1 MKKDVLLIDP
11 WGVRGSE
18 RYLNG
23 LISGLS
29 ENVNLTLITNKYYE
43 LVPGINYKV
52 IKLFFKKSENMD
64 SGLKRKVIR
73 GLEYIN
79 AYRRIIRYLK
89 KRHFH
94 VIHINWLLMYSLDC
108 YFLKAL
114 KCKCDKLVYTAH
126 NVIPHVNG
134 MSKVPVLRKI
144 YVRADIIILHG
155 KGIRDEFIE
164 LFPEFNNKIYIQ
176 KHGAEL
182 NTDISYNEKSIPDF
196 ITKKIMTYN
205 KVFLFIGNLFYNKGV
220 DRLIPVWEKVSK
232 ENLLVIVGEK
242 NKDYKELEEYR
253 DRIIKMDNILL
264 IDQYVSDNVANYLIS
279 RSDLLLMP
287 YRHASMS
294 AVVFTAATF
303 AKPIWC
309 TKVGALVEYLNEQ
322 ISFLVENTE
331 ESLCESLL
339 MISNCVSKD
348 EFVIMGK
355 KLQEHI
361 RETCSWDLIA
371 KRLIEDCYN

>member
-1 MKKDVLLIDP
+1 
-11 WGVRGSE
+11 
-18 RYLNG
+18 
-23 LISGLS
+23 
-29 ENVNLTLITNKYYE
+29 
-43 LVPGINYKV
+43 
-52 IKLFFKKSENMD
+52 
-64 SGLKRKVIR
+64 
-73 GLEYIN
+73 
-79 AYRRIIRYLK
+79 
-89 KRHFH
+89 
-94 VIHINWLLMYSLDC
+94 
-108 YFLKAL
+108 
-114 KCKCDKLVYTAH
+114 
-126 NVIPHVNG
+126 

-253 DRIIKMDNILL
+253 DRINKMDNILL

>member
-11 WGVRGSE
+11 WGVHGSE

-134 MSKVPVLRKI
+134 MSKVTVLRKI
-144 YVRADIIILHG
+144 YARADKIILHG

-182 NTDISYNEKSIPDF
+182 NTDISYDEKNIPGF
-196 ITKKIMTYN
+196 ITQKIMTYN

-253 DRIIKMDNILL
+253 DRINKMDNILL
-264 IDQYVSDNVANYLIS
+264 IDRYVSDNVANYLIS

>member
-1 MKKDVLLIDP
+1 
-11 WGVRGSE
+11 
-18 RYLNG
+18 
-23 LISGLS
+23 
-29 ENVNLTLITNKYYE
+29 
-43 LVPGINYKV
+43 
-52 IKLFFKKSENMD
+52 
-64 SGLKRKVIR
+64 
-73 GLEYIN
+73 
-79 AYRRIIRYLK
+79 
-89 KRHFH
+89 
-94 VIHINWLLMYSLDC
+94 
-108 YFLKAL
+108 
-114 KCKCDKLVYTAH
+114 
-126 NVIPHVNG
+126 

-253 DRIIKMDNILL
+253 DRINKMDNILL

-339 MISNCVSKD
+339 MISNCVSKN

>member
-1 MKKDVLLIDP
+1 M
-11 WGVRGSE
+11 
-18 RYLNG
+18 
-23 LISGLS
+23 
-29 ENVNLTLITNKYYE
+29 TN
-43 LVPGINYKV
+43 
-52 IKLFFKKSENMD
+52 S
-64 SGLKRKVIR
+64 
-73 GLEYIN
+73 
-79 AYRRIIRYLK
+79 
-89 KRHFH
+89 HH
-94 VIHINWLLMYSLDC
+94 V
-108 YFLKAL
+108 
-114 KCKCDKLVYTAH
+114 
-126 NVIPHVNG
+126 
-134 MSKVPVLRKI
+134 
-144 YVRADIIILHG
+144 
-155 KGIRDEFIE
+155 
-164 LFPEFNNKIYIQ
+164 
-176 KHGAEL
+176 
-182 NTDISYNEKSIPDF
+182 
-196 ITKKIMTYN
+196 
-205 KVFLFIGNLFYNKGV
+205 
-220 DRLIPVWEKVSK
+220 PVWEKVSK

-253 DRIIKMDNILL
+253 DRINKMDNILL

>member
-1 MKKDVLLIDP
+1 
-11 WGVRGSE
+11 
-18 RYLNG
+18 
-23 LISGLS
+23 
-29 ENVNLTLITNKYYE
+29 
-43 LVPGINYKV
+43 
-52 IKLFFKKSENMD
+52 
-64 SGLKRKVIR
+64 
-73 GLEYIN
+73 
-79 AYRRIIRYLK
+79 
-89 KRHFH
+89 
-94 VIHINWLLMYSLDC
+94 MYSLDC

-134 MSKVPVLRKI
+134 MSKVTVLRKI
-144 YVRADIIILHG
+144 YARADKIILHG

-253 DRIIKMDNILL
+253 DRINKMDNILI
-264 IDQYVSDNVANYLIS
+264 IDQYVSDNVANYLI
-279 RSDLLLMP
+279 
-287 YRHASMS
+287 
-294 AVVFTAATF
+294 
-303 AKPIWC
+303 
-309 TKVGALVEYLNEQ
+309 
-322 ISFLVENTE
+322 
-331 ESLCESLL
+331 
-339 MISNCVSKD
+339 
-348 EFVIMGK
+348 
-355 KLQEHI
+355 
-361 RETCSWDLIA
+361 
-371 KRLIEDCYN
+371 

>member
-114 KCKCDKLVYTAH
+114 KCKCDKLVYTAQ
-126 NVIPHVNG
+126 IG
-134 MSKVPVLRKI
+134 
-144 YVRADIIILHG
+144 RA
-155 KGIRDEFIE
+155 
-164 LFPEFNNKIYIQ
+164 
-176 KHGAEL
+176 
-182 NTDISYNEKSIPDF
+182 S
-196 ITKKIMTYN
+196 
-205 KVFLFIGNLFYNKGV
+205 
-220 DRLIPVWEKVSK
+220 
-232 ENLLVIVGEK
+232 
-242 NKDYKELEEYR
+242 
-253 DRIIKMDNILL
+253 
-264 IDQYVSDNVANYLIS
+264 
-279 RSDLLLMP
+279 
-287 YRHASMS
+287 
-294 AVVFTAATF
+294 
-303 AKPIWC
+303 C
-309 TKVGALVEYLNEQ
+309 
-322 ISFLVENTE
+322 
-331 ESLCESLL
+331 
-339 MISNCVSKD
+339 
-348 EFVIMGK
+348 
-355 KLQEHI
+355 
-361 RETCSWDLIA
+361 RE
-371 KRLIEDCYN
+371 RV

>member
-1 MKKDVLLIDP
+1 M
-11 WGVRGSE
+11 
-18 RYLNG
+18 NG

-253 DRIIKMDNILL
+253 DRINKMDNILL

>member
-11 WGVRGSE
+11 WGVHGSE

-29 ENVNLTLITNKYYE
+29 KNVNLTLITNKYYE

-52 IKLFFKKSENMD
+52 IKLFFEKSENMD

-73 GLEYIN
+73 GLEYVN

-134 MSKVPVLRKI
+134 MSKVTVLRKI
-144 YVRADIIILHG
+144 YARADKIILHG

-253 DRIIKMDNILL
+253 DRINKMDNILL
-264 IDQYVSDNVANYLIS
+264 IDQYVSDNVANYLI
-279 RSDLLLMP
+279 
-287 YRHASMS
+287 
-294 AVVFTAATF
+294 
-303 AKPIWC
+303 
-309 TKVGALVEYLNEQ
+309 
-322 ISFLVENTE
+322 
-331 ESLCESLL
+331 
-339 MISNCVSKD
+339 
-348 EFVIMGK
+348 
-355 KLQEHI
+355 
-361 RETCSWDLIA
+361 
-371 KRLIEDCYN
+371 